1 MNKERVINSTRAG
14 MMRGK
19 RFKPQEIA
27 QYEDVLR
34 QQTHD
39 DKVEVMMLYFAEV
52 LHDELG
58 FGLRRTQNI
67 LSKVDERMLEWLD
80 EEGFSLDKLRL
91 RVFEKTHFLFACDE
105 MDQKYIEDMLDQAGY
120 KVKNEEDLLKGKK

>member
-14 MMRGK
+14 MIQGK
-19 RFKPQEIA
+19 RFNMSEIA
-27 QYEDVLR
+27 RYEDVLK
-34 QQTHD
+34 QQMND

-58 FGLRRTQNI
+58 FGLKRTQNI

-80 EEGFSLDKLRL
+80 EEGFNIDKLRL

-105 MDQKYIEDMLDQAGY
+105 MDQKYIEDMLDQAGF
-120 KVKNEEDLLKGKK
+120 KVKTEEDLLKGKK

>member
-19 RFKPQEIA
+19 RFKPQEIG
-27 QYEDVLR
+27 QYEDALK
-34 QQTHD
+34 QQMND

-58 FGLRRTQNI
+58 FGLKRTQNI
-67 LSKVDERMLEWLD
+67 LTKVDEHMCEWLD
-80 EEGFSLDKLRL
+80 VEGFNIDVLRR

-105 MDQKYIEDMLDQAGY
+105 MDQKYIEDMLDQAGF
-120 KVKNEEDLLKGKK
+120 KVKTEEDLLKGKK

>member
-14 MMRGK
+14 MIRGK
-19 RFKPQEIA
+19 RFNMSEIA
-27 QYEDVLR
+27 RYEDVLK
-34 QQTHD
+34 QQMND

-58 FGLRRTQNI
+58 FGLKRTQNI

-80 EEGFSLDKLRL
+80 EEGFNIDKLRL

-105 MDQKYIEDMLDQAGY
+105 MDQKYIEDMLDQAGF
-120 KVKNEEDLLKGKK
+120 KVKTEEDLLKGKK